1 MTWNKI
7 LMLAS
12 TLSGAIPGLFAIAY
26 YRQVYT
32 KNQPYIVLL
41 LITALVEIVAISL
54 ASKRMNNMWLY
65 STFTVVEFAL
75 LTASLQRMQYQKIP
89 VIITGILILL
99 VTAATLIDVTFISKL
114 QQYNSFSRIIACL
127 LMIGMSLFGFYDL
140 IKNHVKESVHLTA
153 SPLFWLAL
161 AILMYMA
168 GNLFVFALTNILAA
182 NNDPAHNK
190 AWVIHSTLNFV
201 YNIML
206 VNVVLCLK
214 KAPSYTT

>member
-1 MTWNKI
+1 MYV
-7 LMLAS
+7 S
-12 TLSGAIPGLFAIAY
+12 TLLGAAPLLFVLPNFMSIY
-26 YRQVYT
+26 N
-32 KNQPYIVLL
+32 KNKHYVVLL
-41 LITALVEIVAISL
+41 IITAIVEIVAISL
-54 ASKRMNNMWLY
+54 AMRKTNNMWLY

-89 VIITGILILL
+89 VTITGILILL
-99 VTAATLIDVTFISKL
+99 MAGVTIFDVAYISKL
-114 QQYNSFSRIIACL
+114 QQYNSFSRIIECL